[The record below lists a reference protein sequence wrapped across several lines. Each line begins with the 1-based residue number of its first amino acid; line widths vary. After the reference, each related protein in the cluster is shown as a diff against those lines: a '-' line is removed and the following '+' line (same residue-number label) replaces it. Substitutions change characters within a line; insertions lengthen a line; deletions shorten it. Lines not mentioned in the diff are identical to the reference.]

1 MLKRIRP
8 ESGSPAFLAQEPI
21 IYGGIT
27 YLHISGLIYR
37 LQGGKT
43 VLKLELE
50 DKCLHSVTI
59 ADPERVTRAGKEVET

>member
-1 MLKRIRP
+1 MTQSEAKA
-8 ESGSPAFLAQEPI
+8 AFLAQEPI

-50 DKCLHSVTI
+50 DK
-59 ADPERVTRAGKEVET
+59 

>member
-1 MLKRIRP
+1 MTKS
-8 ESGSPAFLAQEPI
+8 EAKAAFLAQEPI

-27 YLHISGLIYR
+27 YLHISGLIDR

-59 ADPERVTRAGKEVET
+59 ADPERVTLAGKEVET